1 MLRHGLTNAQIT
13 RARRTS
19 VDATKF
25 HVRNIAAKLDIRG
38 RVALRHWNGIPR
50 TSALSL
56 AALGHARQET
66 AMTTPGISSIGQ
78 ISILVHD
85 TARAE
90 AFYRDVLGL
99 THQFTF
105 GTLAFFDVNG
115 TRLFITQPEDG
126 EWKPSSVIYFQV
138 PDILAAHE
146 ALTAQGVAFESA
158 PHLIHRHES
167 GVEEWMAFFRDPDEN
182 MLGLMSQVAPVS

>member
-1 MLRHGLTNAQIT
+1 MLRHGFTNAQIT

-19 VDATKF
+19 ADATKF
-25 HVRNIAAKLDIRG
+25 HMRNIAAKLDIRG
-38 RVALRHWNGIPR
+38 RIALRHWNGIPR
-50 TSALSL
+50 ASALGQSEV
-56 AALGHARQET
+56 ARSPQET

-78 ISILVHD
+78 ISIVTRD

-99 THQFTF
+99 THLFTF
-105 GTLAFFDVNG
+105 GTLAFFDVDG

-138 PDILAAHE
+138 PNILAAHE
-146 ALTAQGVAFESA
+146 ALAAQGVAFESA
-158 PHLIHRHES
+158 PHLIHRHEN

-182 MLGLMSQVAPVS
+182 MLALMSQVAPAE